1 MSKFG
6 FSAENTPKCCSLL
19 RWNVPKW
26 QFFCNFGGEKI
37 RKPKVIPID
46 KKTTQGQEN
55 EIVLYQ
61 PNDAVHLEVRMANE
75 SVWLT
80 QPQIAVLF
88 GVQRPAITKHL
99 RNIFKSG
106 ELEESSVSSILEHTA
121 MDGKIYRTQF
131 YNLDAILSVG
141 YRVNSINATM
151 FRKWANGVLKDYLL
165 KGYSVNQRFERLEQR
180 VSRTEEKIDFFV
192 RTSLPPVEGVFFDGQ
207 IYDAYEL
214 VSKLVKSARNRI
226 VLIDNYVD
234 ESVLTL
240 LDKRNDNVTAEI
252 YTKQIT
258 PQLQLDILRHDSQY
272 AAIPVHVLSR
282 SHDRFLLIDDDVYH
296 IGASIKDLGKRWFAI
311 MKMQESSANEIVGR
325 L

>member
-1 MSKFG
+1 M
-6 FSAENTPKCCSLL
+6 
-19 RWNVPKW
+19 
-26 QFFCNFGGEKI
+26 
-37 RKPKVIPID
+37 
-46 KKTTQGQEN
+46 KKEYMQEN

-61 PNDAVHLEVRMANE
+61 PNDAIHLEVRMADE

-80 QPQIAVLF
+80 QPQIALLF

-121 MDGKIYRTQF
+121 TDGKIYQTQF

-151 FRKWANGVLKDYLL
+151 FRKWANSVLKEYLL
-165 KGYSVNQRFERLEQR
+165 KGYSINQRFERLEQR

-214 VSKLVKSARNRI
+214 VSRLVKSARNRI
-226 VLIDNYVD
+226 ILIDNYID

-240 LDKRNDNVTAEI
+240 LDKRNDDVSAEI
-252 YTKQIT
+252 YTQQAS
-258 PQLQLDILRHDSQY
+258 PQLQLDIQRHDSQY
-272 AAIPVHVLSR
+272 APIPIHVLTR

-311 MKMQESSANEIVGR
+311 MKMQETKADEIIAH